1 VGKTEATEA
10 ILIRAGFGICGVPCY
25 NVSTQKADLEAGVE
39 FREYWG
45 IARKRGWIIL
55 LVAVVAAVAALGV
68 SLLMS
73 ETYEA
78 TIQLSINPARAD
90 WGLNQATKDLL
101 RNYGVNIKS
110 HRMTQEA
117 INRAQLDMSTYDFL
131 AGLDVSDDA
140 ANLTITLQAE
150 SHDPE
155 EARLMAQT
163 LADVFVEER
172 RNWNSE
178 QDKRDRIYVEKVD
191 DIRDVPLASPKIKFN
206 LLAGLIFGAIV
217 GGIIIFFLEWLQSDI
232 VRTAADVEKAVGVTV
247 LGTIPAGSESK
258 IDGQSKWS
266 LPAWIEPGF
275 FLMFLVGLV
284 IGAGLGALI
293 VGLL

>member
-1 VGKTEATEA
+1 
-10 ILIRAGFGICGVPCY
+10 
-25 NVSTQKADLEAGVE
+25 VE
-39 FREYWG
+39 FGEYCE

-55 LVAVVAAVAALGV
+55 LVAVIAAVAALGV
-68 SLLMS
+68 SLILS

-90 WGLNQATKDLL
+90 WGLSQATKDLL
-101 RNYGVNIKS
+101 RNYVLNIRS

-131 AGLDVSDDA
+131 ANLDVSDDA
-140 ANLTITLQAE
+140 ANLSITLQAE

-172 RNWNSE
+172 RQWNSE

-191 DIRDVPLASPKIKFN
+191 DIRDVPLASPKTKFN
-206 LLAGLIFGAIV
+206 MLAGAVFGAII
-217 GGIIIFFLEWLQSDI
+217 GGIIVFFLEWLQSDLL
-232 VRTAADVEKAVGVTV
+232 RTAADVEKAVGITV
-247 LGTIPAGSESK
+247 LGAIPAGSEGK
-258 IDGQSKWS
+258 TGGQSRWG
-266 LPAWIEPGF
+266 LPAWIEPGLVF
-275 FLMFLVGLV
+275 IFLVGMV